1 MAAINR
7 STRKRA
13 TLTTM
18 ATINETLEIG
28 PGLFTAPTG
37 PGLTMEGQ
45 DENIHYETDIIK
57 KRRLVAYDQSFYHLL
72 SKLGLFS
79 PFTV

>member
-28 PGLFTAPTG
+28 PGLFAAPTG

-45 DENIHYETDIIK
+45 DESIHYETDIIK
-57 KRRLVAYDQSFYHLL
+57 KDV
-72 SKLGLFS
+72 
-79 PFTV
+79 

>member
-18 ATINETLEIG
+18 ATINETLEAG
-28 PGLFTAPTG
+28 PGPFAAPTG

-45 DENIHYETDIIK
+45 DENIRYKTDMIIK
-57 KRRLVAYDQSFYHLL
+57 KDVKLL
-72 SKLGLFS
+72 MINHFAIC
-79 PFTV
+79 

>member
-28 PGLFTAPTG
+28 PGLFAAPTG